1 MRFYFLYGLNP
12 KYPFQGG
19 WTLIHAPDL
28 DAACRIHRVLYPHPD
43 ENERD
48 DGRINCADVMDE
60 ERFLNMDLLQAG
72 YCGKRMQSEVKLIT
86 YYGSS
91 GKHEE

>member
-1 MRFYFLYGLNP
+1 MKFYFLYGLSLD
-12 KYPFQGG
+12 YPFQGG

-28 DAACRIHRVLYPHPD
+28 DTACRIHQTIYPHPD
-43 ENERD
+43 VNKRNN
-48 DGRINCADVMDE
+48 GWVNCANVMAE
-60 ERFLNMDLLQAG
+60 KEFLETGLVQTG
-72 YCGKRMQSEVKLIT
+72 YCGRRMQSEVKLIT